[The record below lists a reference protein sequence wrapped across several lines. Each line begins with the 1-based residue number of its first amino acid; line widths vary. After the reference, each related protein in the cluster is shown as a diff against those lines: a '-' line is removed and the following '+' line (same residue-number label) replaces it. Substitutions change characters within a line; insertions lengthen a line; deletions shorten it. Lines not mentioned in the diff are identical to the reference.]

1 MDNMEKNKQPG
12 KIEVVEGNGKNLNI
26 SPVYEH
32 IKDAIPKSSD
42 DKPRNIV
49 VPKDTKKEE
58 KTEN

>member
-1 MDNMEKNKQPG
+1 MDNLKKNKQPE
-12 KIEVVEGNGKNLNI
+12 KIEIIEGNGKNLNI

-49 VPKDTKKEE
+49 VPKDTKKE
-58 KTEN
+58 NHSDN